1 MIKNKI
7 ALGLYEP
14 PHSLEI
20 FTYLGNDVIQN
31 IQKIKMDKIKKKIKE
46 AKGTTIIIDK
56 NNNSDSDSTEKES
69 EETEEDIEKKF
80 AELLK
85 IFGKAAME
93 LGEIF
98 VKIAESD
105 ENE

>member
-31 IQKIKMDKIKKKIKE
+31 IQKIKMDKILKLINWENKDFNFVQHWSKWNYLKIKQ
-46 AKGTTIIIDK
+46 IRC
-56 NNNSDSDSTEKES
+56 
-69 EETEEDIEKKF
+69 KK
-80 AELLK
+80 LK
-85 IFGKAAME
+85 
-93 LGEIF
+93 
-98 VKIAESD
+98 VKQKYVK
-105 ENE
+105 